1 MKDSKEHIMKTAFM
15 LFMQKSYKAVTLRE
29 IIARSGFSNG
39 AFYHYFK
46 TKEELF
52 IEVANH
58 YWFEFI
64 NIPFHAWEG
73 ITLKDFIR
81 ESLQR
86 SESVMDVIDKE
97 FNMEGEGA
105 NFYSFVFE
113 AYRIVPEFR
122 ERTLQAQNMELAV
135 WMGVI
140 ASARKSGEIGSDLD
154 DQTLAQYFVT
164 ISYGNAITR
173 LINQDVSYMRNTMRS
188 LWEGL
193 YDMIKA

>member
-1 MKDSKEHIMKTAFM
+1 M
-15 LFMQKSYKAVTLRE
+15 LFIQKSYKAVTLRE

-52 IEVANH
+52 IEVANR

-73 ITLKDFIR
+73 ITMKDFIQ
-81 ESLQR
+81 ESLKR
-86 SESVMDVIDKE
+86 TESVMDIIDKE
-97 FNMEGEGA
+97 FNMDSEGA

-113 AYRIVPEFR
+113 AYRIVPAFKEK
-122 ERTLQAQNMELAV
+122 TLQAQNKELAV
-135 WMGVI
+135 WMGI
-140 ASARKSGEIGSDLD
+140 ISSARQSGEIRSHLD
-154 DQTLAQYFVT
+154 DETLAQYFVT

-193 YDMIKA
+193 YGMLKT